1 MLKTTPRGLLL
12 AVRVSPR
19 ASKAAI
25 TGEEN
30 GRLKVRLKAPP
41 LDGRANRE
49 LLSVLAAALG
59 LRKSRLQLVAGEK
72 SRDKTVL
79 LTGIS
84 EPDAAALLDRYR
96 GD

>member
-41 LDGRANRE
+41 LEGRANRE

-84 EPDAAALLDRYR
+84 EPDAAALLDWYR

>member
-41 LDGRANRE
+41 LEGRANRE